1 MVVSTTLEDIEDS
14 WIIQQD
20 FWRFEHKNDRIIRDT
35 SISNMSKLATCYF
48 DLDCLH
54 SQIWKLLLRRNERK
68 KRGFIYKENLNV
80 FRNECD

>member
-1 MVVSTTLEDIEDS
+1 VVSTTLEDIEDS

-20 FWRFEHKNDRIIRDT
+20 LWRFEHKNDRIIRDT

-54 SQIWKLLLRRNERK
+54 SGYGHCFYDGTRGK
-68 KRGFIYKENLNV
+68 KEDSLTKRI
-80 FRNECD
+80 